1 MDGMKIAIL
10 AASGLLLLA
19 QSTWLYSDARHRS
32 RYPWFWAIWGLIQ
45 CPMPLIFYWLIVR
58 RKRP

>member
-1 MDGMKIAIL
+1 MELLDMAVLAGAVLIL
-10 AASGLLLLA
+10 LG
-19 QSTWLYSDARHRS
+19 QSTWLYTDARGRS

-58 RKRP
+58 RRKR